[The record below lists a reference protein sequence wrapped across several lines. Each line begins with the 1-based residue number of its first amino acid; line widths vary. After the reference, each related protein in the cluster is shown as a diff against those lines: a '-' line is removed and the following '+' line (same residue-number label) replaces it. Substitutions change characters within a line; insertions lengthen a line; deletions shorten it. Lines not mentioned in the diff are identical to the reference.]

1 MTEKIKLKTKRIL
14 RSSLK
19 SLKNNFLEYFIF
31 ESIYKTALHFLII
44 PLMIFIFTFSVKLSN
59 DGTIKNTEFFKL
71 FLDIKG
77 FSGIFIVSLFLS
89 VIFFIELFVLVIIN
103 YSARNNSNPS
113 VIHAFI
119 TSLKKLR
126 LLFGKGFFIMLV
138 FALLIIPFLETGIES
153 GIIAN
158 IRIPDFVDEYIFS
171 TYKLFIPY
179 IILMLMIVSFSVGL
193 IFMINVAVEEDCTLQ
208 QAFKKSRLLAKGN
221 KIKIIWIIFIWN
233 LIILAIPAFLIG
245 VPFILLVLLLI
256 RATGFDYNEFTLTMP
271 YIYAWAVQLYYI
283 VISMYV
289 PANICLIS
297 EIYHALDQEPKEFK
311 LSVPQKIRKF
321 QMKVKRVLSSYSLVF
336 LSLILTSLFFYTLYS
351 ADRFKNSMFNFTG
364 VDIISHRGDSK
375 NFTEN
380 TLQAIMSA
388 KDMGADSCEIDV
400 QLTKDS
406 RVVVFHDKSLKRLT
420 GISEYVNNLDYSEL
434 IALAGQYVKIPLLED
449 VLDYAKDNIKLVI
462 ELKPDSRRTE
472 LVEKVVGYVKNRNM
486 VSKIMIQSL
495 DYKSLEMIEII
506 EPRIITGFIA
516 YMLYGDYKK
525 LVVDFLNVE
534 KSYLSEKMIKDIHN
548 ADKKV
553 WVWTVNSRD
562 EMENFVDMKVDGI
575 LTDDIMTLKEY
586 LKEKSE
592 EVLKYANIIK

>member
-1 MTEKIKLKTKRIL
+1 MTEKIKLKTNHIV

-31 ESIYKTALHFLII
+31 ESIYKTVLHFFIV
-44 PLMIFIFTFSVKLSN
+44 PLMMFIFTFFVKLSN
-59 DGTIKNTEFFKL
+59 DGTIKNTDFFKL
-71 FLDIKG
+71 FIDIKG
-77 FSGIFIVSLFLS
+77 FAGIFLISLFLS
-89 VIFFIELFVLVIIN
+89 VIFFIEFSVLIIIN

-126 LLFGKGFFIMLV
+126 LLLGKGFFIMLI

-153 GIIAN
+153 GIFAN
-158 IRIPDFVDEYIFS
+158 IRVPDFVDEYIFS

-179 IILMLMIVSFSVGL
+179 IILMLMVVFFSVGL
-193 IFMINVAVEEDCTLQ
+193 VFMINVAVEEDCTLP

-221 KIKIIWIIFIWN
+221 KIKIIWILFIWN
-233 LIILAIPAFLIG
+233 LIVLVIPALFIG
-245 VPFILLVLLLI
+245 VPFILLILLFV
-256 RATGFDYNEFTLTMP
+256 RATGFDYNEFTSTMP
-271 YIYAWAVQLYYI
+271 YIYAWGVQLYYI
-283 VISMYV
+283 VVSMYV

-297 EIYHALDQEPKEFK
+297 EIYHALEHEPKEFK
-311 LSVPQKIRKF
+311 LSVPQGIEKF
-321 QMKVKRVLSSYSLVF
+321 QMKAKKILSSYSLVF
-336 LSLILTSLFFYTLYS
+336 LSIILTSLFFYTLYS
-351 ADRFKNSMFNFTG
+351 AGRFKNAMFNFTG

-380 TLQAIMSA
+380 TLQAIISA
-388 KDMGADSCEIDV
+388 KEMGADSCEIDV

-420 GISEYVNNLDYSEL
+420 GISEYVNNLDYEEL
-434 IALAGQYVKIPLLED
+434 IALAGQQVKIPLFED
-449 VLDYAKDNIKLVI
+449 ILDYAKDNIKLVV
-462 ELKPDSRRTE
+462 ELKPDSRKTD

-486 VSKIMIQSL
+486 ISKVMIQSL
-495 DYKSLEMIEII
+495 DYKSLEMIETI
-506 EPRIITGFIA
+506 EPRIATGFIA

-548 ADKKV
+548 AGKKV
-553 WVWTVNSRD
+553 WVWTVNSED
-562 EMENFVDMKVDGI
+562 EMEKFVDMKVDGI
-575 LTDDIMTLKEY
+575 LTDDILTLKNY

-592 EVLKYANIIK
+592 EILKYSNIIK

>member
-1 MTEKIKLKTKRIL
+1 MTEKIKLKTNHIV

-31 ESIYKTALHFLII
+31 ESIYKTVLHFFIV
-44 PLMIFIFTFSVKLSN
+44 PLMMFIFTFFVKLSN
-59 DGTIKNTEFFKL
+59 DGTIKNTDFFKL
-71 FLDIKG
+71 FIDIKG
-77 FSGIFIVSLFLS
+77 FAGIFLISLFLS
-89 VIFFIELFVLVIIN
+89 VIFFIEFSVLIIIN

-126 LLFGKGFFIMLV
+126 LLLGKGFFIMLI

-153 GIIAN
+153 GIFAN
-158 IRIPDFVDEYIFS
+158 IRVPDFVDEYIFS

-179 IILMLMIVSFSVGL
+179 IILMLMVVSFSVGL
-193 IFMINVAVEEDCTLQ
+193 VFMINVAVEEDCTLP

-221 KIKIIWIIFIWN
+221 KIKIIWILFIWN
-233 LIILAIPAFLIG
+233 LIVLVIPALFIG
-245 VPFILLVLLLI
+245 VPFILLILLFV
-256 RATGFDYNEFTLTMP
+256 RATGFDYNEFTSTMP
-271 YIYAWAVQLYYI
+271 YIYAWGVQLYYI
-283 VISMYV
+283 VVSMYV

-297 EIYHALDQEPKEFK
+297 EIYHALEHEPKEFK
-311 LSVPQKIRKF
+311 LSVPQGIEKF
-321 QMKVKRVLSSYSLVF
+321 QMKAKKILSSYSLVF
-336 LSLILTSLFFYTLYS
+336 LSIILTSLFFYTLYS
-351 ADRFKNSMFNFTG
+351 AGRFKNAMFNFTG

-380 TLQAIMSA
+380 TLQAIISA
-388 KDMGADSCEIDV
+388 KEMGADSCEIDV

-420 GISEYVNNLDYSEL
+420 GISEYVNNLDYEEL
-434 IALAGQYVKIPLLED
+434 IALAGQQVKIPLFED
-449 VLDYAKDNIKLVI
+449 ILDYAKDNIKLVV
-462 ELKPDSRRTE
+462 ELKPDSRKTD

-486 VSKIMIQSL
+486 ISKVMIQSL
-495 DYKSLEMIEII
+495 DYKSLEMIETI
-506 EPRIITGFIA
+506 EPRIATGFIA

-548 ADKKV
+548 AGKKV
-553 WVWTVNSRD
+553 WVWTVNSED
-562 EMENFVDMKVDGI
+562 EMEKFVDMKVDGI
-575 LTDDIMTLKEY
+575 LTDDILTLKNY

-592 EVLKYANIIK
+592 EILKYSNIIK

>member
-1 MTEKIKLKTKRIL
+1 MTEKIKLKTNHIV

-31 ESIYKTALHFLII
+31 ESIYKTVLHFFIV
-44 PLMIFIFTFSVKLSN
+44 PLMMFIFTFFVKLSN
-59 DGTIKNTEFFKL
+59 DGTIKNTDFFKL
-71 FLDIKG
+71 FIDIKG
-77 FSGIFIVSLFLS
+77 FAGIFLISLFLS
-89 VIFFIELFVLVIIN
+89 LIFFIEFSVLIIIN

-126 LLFGKGFFIMLV
+126 LLLGKGFFIMLI

-153 GIIAN
+153 GIFAN
-158 IRIPDFVDEYIFS
+158 IRVPDFVDEYIFS

-179 IILMLMIVSFSVGL
+179 IILMLMVVSFSVGL
-193 IFMINVAVEEDCTLQ
+193 VFMINVAVEEDCTLP

-221 KIKIIWIIFIWN
+221 KIKIIWILFIWN
-233 LIILAIPAFLIG
+233 LIVLVIPALFIG
-245 VPFILLVLLLI
+245 VPFILLILLFV
-256 RATGFDYNEFTLTMP
+256 RATGFDYNEFTSTMP
-271 YIYAWAVQLYYI
+271 YIYAWGVQLYYI
-283 VISMYV
+283 VVSMYV

-297 EIYHALDQEPKEFK
+297 EIYHALEHEPKEFK
-311 LSVPQKIRKF
+311 LSVPQGIEKF
-321 QMKVKRVLSSYSLVF
+321 QMKAKKILSSYSLVF
-336 LSLILTSLFFYTLYS
+336 LSIILTSLFFYTLYS
-351 ADRFKNSMFNFTG
+351 AGRFKNAMFNFTG

-380 TLQAIMSA
+380 TLQAIISA
-388 KDMGADSCEIDV
+388 KEMGADSCEIDV

-420 GISEYVNNLDYSEL
+420 GISEYVNNLDYEEL
-434 IALAGQYVKIPLLED
+434 IALAGQQVKIPLFED
-449 VLDYAKDNIKLVI
+449 ILDYAKDNIKLVV
-462 ELKPDSRRTE
+462 ELKPDSRKTD

-486 VSKIMIQSL
+486 ISKVMIQSL
-495 DYKSLEMIEII
+495 DYKSLEMIETI
-506 EPRIITGFIA
+506 EPRIATGFIA

-548 ADKKV
+548 AGKKV
-553 WVWTVNSRD
+553 WVWTVNSED
-562 EMENFVDMKVDGI
+562 EMEKFVDMKVDGI
-575 LTDDIMTLKEY
+575 LTDDILTLKNY

-592 EVLKYANIIK
+592 EILKYSNIIK

>member
-1 MTEKIKLKTKRIL
+1 MTEKIKLKTNHII

-31 ESIYKTALHFLII
+31 ESIYKTVLHFFIV
-44 PLMIFIFTFSVKLSN
+44 PLMMFIFTFFVKLSN
-59 DGTIKNTEFFKL
+59 DGTIKNTDFFKL
-71 FLDIKG
+71 FIDIKG
-77 FSGIFIVSLFLS
+77 FAGIFLISLFLS
-89 VIFFIELFVLVIIN
+89 VIFFIEFSVLIIIN

-126 LLFGKGFFIMLV
+126 LLLGKGFFIMLI

-153 GIIAN
+153 GIFAN
-158 IRIPDFVDEYIFS
+158 IRVPDFVDEYIFS

-179 IILMLMIVSFSVGL
+179 IILMLMVVSFSVGL
-193 IFMINVAVEEDCTLQ
+193 VFMINVAVEEDCTLP

-221 KIKIIWIIFIWN
+221 KIKIIWILFIWN
-233 LIILAIPAFLIG
+233 LIVLAIPALFIG
-245 VPFILLVLLLI
+245 VPFILLILLFV
-256 RATGFDYNEFTLTMP
+256 RATGFDYNEFTSTMP
-271 YIYAWAVQLYYI
+271 YIYAWGVQLYYI
-283 VISMYV
+283 VVSMYV

-297 EIYHALDQEPKEFK
+297 EIYHALEHEPKEFK
-311 LSVPQKIRKF
+311 LSVPQGIEKF
-321 QMKVKRVLSSYSLVF
+321 QMKAKKILSSYSLVF
-336 LSLILTSLFFYTLYS
+336 LSIILTSLFFYTLYS
-351 ADRFKNSMFNFTG
+351 AGRFKNAMFNFTG

-380 TLQAIMSA
+380 TLQAIISA
-388 KDMGADSCEIDV
+388 KEMGADRCEIDV

-420 GISEYVNNLDYSEL
+420 GISEYVNNLDYEEL
-434 IALAGQYVKIPLLED
+434 IALAGQQVKIPLFED
-449 VLDYAKDNIKLVI
+449 ILDYAKDNIKLVV
-462 ELKPDSRRTE
+462 ELKPDSRKTD

-486 VSKIMIQSL
+486 ISKVMIQSL
-495 DYKSLEMIEII
+495 DYKSLEMIETI
-506 EPRIITGFIA
+506 EPRIATGFIA

-548 ADKKV
+548 AGKKV
-553 WVWTVNSRD
+553 WVWTVNSED
-562 EMENFVDMKVDGI
+562 EMEKFVDMKVDGI
-575 LTDDIMTLKEY
+575 LTDDILTLKNY

-592 EVLKYANIIK
+592 EILKYSNIIK

>member
-1 MTEKIKLKTKRIL
+1 MTEKIKLKTNHIV

-31 ESIYKTALHFLII
+31 ESIYKTVLHFFIV
-44 PLMIFIFTFSVKLSN
+44 PLMMFIFTFFVKLSN
-59 DGTIKNTEFFKL
+59 DGTIKNTDFFKL
-71 FLDIKG
+71 FIDIKG
-77 FSGIFIVSLFLS
+77 FAGIFLISLFLS
-89 VIFFIELFVLVIIN
+89 VIFFIEFSVLIIIN

-126 LLFGKGFFIMLV
+126 LLLGKGFFIMLI

-153 GIIAN
+153 GIFAN
-158 IRIPDFVDEYIFS
+158 IRVPDFVDEYIFS

-179 IILMLMIVSFSVGL
+179 IILMLMVVSFSVGL
-193 IFMINVAVEEDCTLQ
+193 VFMINVAVEEDCTLP

-221 KIKIIWIIFIWN
+221 KIKIIWILFIWN
-233 LIILAIPAFLIG
+233 LIVLVIPALFIG
-245 VPFILLVLLLI
+245 VPFILLILLFV

-271 YIYAWAVQLYYI
+271 YIYAWGVQLYYI
-283 VISMYV
+283 VVSMYV

-297 EIYHALDQEPKEFK
+297 EIYHALEHEPKEFK
-311 LSVPQKIRKF
+311 LSVPQGIEKF
-321 QMKVKRVLSSYSLVF
+321 QMKAKKILSSYSLVF
-336 LSLILTSLFFYTLYS
+336 LSIILTSLFFYTLYS
-351 ADRFKNSMFNFTG
+351 AGRFKNAMFNFTG

-380 TLQAIMSA
+380 TLQAIISA
-388 KDMGADSCEIDV
+388 KEMGADSCEIDV

-420 GISEYVNNLDYSEL
+420 GISEYVNNLDYEEL
-434 IALAGQYVKIPLLED
+434 IALAGQQVKIPLFED
-449 VLDYAKDNIKLVI
+449 ILDYAKDNIKLVV
-462 ELKPDSRRTE
+462 ELKPDSRKTD

-486 VSKIMIQSL
+486 ISKVMIQSL
-495 DYKSLEMIEII
+495 DYKSLEMIETI
-506 EPRIITGFIA
+506 EPRIATGFIA

-548 ADKKV
+548 AGKKV
-553 WVWTVNSRD
+553 WVWTVNSED
-562 EMENFVDMKVDGI
+562 EMEKFVDMKVDGI
-575 LTDDIMTLKEY
+575 LTDDILTLKNY

-592 EVLKYANIIK
+592 EILKYSNIIK

>member
-1 MTEKIKLKTKRIL
+1 MTEKIKLKTNHII

-31 ESIYKTALHFLII
+31 ESIYKTVLHFFIV
-44 PLMIFIFTFSVKLSN
+44 PLMMFIFTFFVKLSN
-59 DGTIKNTEFFKL
+59 DGTIKNTDFFKL
-71 FLDIKG
+71 FIDIKG
-77 FSGIFIVSLFLS
+77 FAGIFLISLFLS
-89 VIFFIELFVLVIIN
+89 VIFFIEFSVLIIIN

-126 LLFGKGFFIMLV
+126 LLLGKGFFIMLI

-153 GIIAN
+153 GIFAN
-158 IRIPDFVDEYIFS
+158 IRVPDFVDEYIFS

-179 IILMLMIVSFSVGL
+179 IILMLMVVSFSVGL
-193 IFMINVAVEEDCTLQ
+193 VFMINVAAEEDCTLP

-221 KIKIIWIIFIWN
+221 KIKIIWILFIWN
-233 LIILAIPAFLIG
+233 LIVLVIPALFIG
-245 VPFILLVLLLI
+245 VPFILLILLFV
-256 RATGFDYNEFTLTMP
+256 RATGFDYNEFTSTMP
-271 YIYAWAVQLYYI
+271 YIYAWGVQLYYI
-283 VISMYV
+283 VVSMYV

-297 EIYHALDQEPKEFK
+297 EIYHALEHEPKEFK
-311 LSVPQKIRKF
+311 LSVPQGIEKF
-321 QMKVKRVLSSYSLVF
+321 QMKAKKILSSYSLVF
-336 LSLILTSLFFYTLYS
+336 LSIILTSLFFYTLYS
-351 ADRFKNSMFNFTG
+351 AGRFKNAMFNFTG

-380 TLQAIMSA
+380 TLQAIISA
-388 KDMGADSCEIDV
+388 KEMGADSCEIDV

-420 GISEYVNNLDYSEL
+420 GISEYVNNLDYEEL
-434 IALAGQYVKIPLLED
+434 IALAGQQVKIPLFED
-449 VLDYAKDNIKLVI
+449 ILDYAKDNIKLVV
-462 ELKPDSRRTE
+462 ELKPDSRKTD

-486 VSKIMIQSL
+486 ISKVMIQSL
-495 DYKSLEMIEII
+495 DYKSLEMIETI
-506 EPRIITGFIA
+506 EPRIATGFIA

-548 ADKKV
+548 AGKKV
-553 WVWTVNSRD
+553 WVWTVNSED
-562 EMENFVDMKVDGI
+562 EMEKFVDMKVDGI
-575 LTDDIMTLKEY
+575 LTDDILTLKNY

-592 EVLKYANIIK
+592 EILKYSNIIK

>member
-1 MTEKIKLKTKRIL
+1 MTEKIKLKTNHII

-31 ESIYKTALHFLII
+31 ESIYKTVLHFFIV
-44 PLMIFIFTFSVKLSN
+44 PLMMFIFTFFVKLSN
-59 DGTIKNTEFFKL
+59 DGTIKNTDFFKL
-71 FLDIKG
+71 FIDIKG
-77 FSGIFIVSLFLS
+77 FAGIFLISLFLS
-89 VIFFIELFVLVIIN
+89 VIFFIEFSVLIIIN

-126 LLFGKGFFIMLV
+126 LLLGKGFFIMLI

-153 GIIAN
+153 GIFAN
-158 IRIPDFVDEYIFS
+158 IRVPDFVDEYIFS

-179 IILMLMIVSFSVGL
+179 IILMLMVVFFSVGL
-193 IFMINVAVEEDCTLQ
+193 VFMINVAVEEDCTLP

-221 KIKIIWIIFIWN
+221 KIKIIWILFIWN
-233 LIILAIPAFLIG
+233 LIVLVIPALFIG
-245 VPFILLVLLLI
+245 VPFILLILLFV
-256 RATGFDYNEFTLTMP
+256 RATGFDYNEFTSTMP
-271 YIYAWAVQLYYI
+271 YIYAWGVQLYYI
-283 VISMYV
+283 VVSMYV

-297 EIYHALDQEPKEFK
+297 EIYHALEHEPKEFK
-311 LSVPQKIRKF
+311 LSVPQGIEKF
-321 QMKVKRVLSSYSLVF
+321 QMKAKKILSSYSLVF
-336 LSLILTSLFFYTLYS
+336 LSIILTSLFFYTLYS
-351 ADRFKNSMFNFTG
+351 AGRFKNAMFNFTG

-380 TLQAIMSA
+380 TLQAIISA
-388 KDMGADSCEIDV
+388 KEMGADSCEIDV

-420 GISEYVNNLDYSEL
+420 GISEYVNNLDYEEL
-434 IALAGQYVKIPLLED
+434 IALAGQQVKIPLFED
-449 VLDYAKDNIKLVI
+449 ILDYAKDNIKLVV
-462 ELKPDSRRTE
+462 ELKPDSRKTD

-486 VSKIMIQSL
+486 ISKVMIQSL
-495 DYKSLEMIEII
+495 DYKSLEMIETI
-506 EPRIITGFIA
+506 EPRIATGFIA

-548 ADKKV
+548 AGKKV
-553 WVWTVNSRD
+553 WVWTVNSED
-562 EMENFVDMKVDGI
+562 EMEKFVDMKVDGI
-575 LTDDIMTLKEY
+575 LTDDILTLKNY

-592 EVLKYANIIK
+592 EILKYSNIIK

>member
-1 MTEKIKLKTKRIL
+1 MTEKIKLKTNHIV

-31 ESIYKTALHFLII
+31 ESIYKTVLHFCIVPLI
-44 PLMIFIFTFSVKLSN
+44 MFIFTFFVKLSN
-59 DGTIKNTEFFKL
+59 DGTIKNTDFFKL
-71 FLDIKG
+71 FIDIKG
-77 FSGIFIVSLFLS
+77 FAGIFLISLFLS
-89 VIFFIELFVLVIIN
+89 VIFFIEFSVLIIIN

-126 LLFGKGFFIMLV
+126 LLLGKGFFIMLI

-153 GIIAN
+153 GIFAN
-158 IRIPDFVDEYIFS
+158 IRVPDFVDEYIFS

-179 IILMLMIVSFSVGL
+179 IILMLMVVSFSVGL
-193 IFMINVAVEEDCTLQ
+193 VFMINVAVEEDCTLP

-221 KIKIIWIIFIWN
+221 KIKIIWILFIWN
-233 LIILAIPAFLIG
+233 LIVLVIPALFIG
-245 VPFILLVLLLI
+245 VPFILLILLFV
-256 RATGFDYNEFTLTMP
+256 RATGFDYNEFTSTMP
-271 YIYAWAVQLYYI
+271 YIYAWGVQLYYI
-283 VISMYV
+283 VVSMYV

-297 EIYHALDQEPKEFK
+297 EIYHALEHEPKEFK
-311 LSVPQKIRKF
+311 LSVPQGIEKF
-321 QMKVKRVLSSYSLVF
+321 QMKAKKILSSYSLVF
-336 LSLILTSLFFYTLYS
+336 LSIILTSLFFYTLYS
-351 ADRFKNSMFNFTG
+351 AGRFKNAMFNFTG

-380 TLQAIMSA
+380 TLQAIISA
-388 KDMGADSCEIDV
+388 KEMGADSCEIDV

-420 GISEYVNNLDYSEL
+420 GISEYVNNLDYEEL
-434 IALAGQYVKIPLLED
+434 IALAGQQVKIPLFED
-449 VLDYAKDNIKLVI
+449 ILDYAKDNIKLVV
-462 ELKPDSRRTE
+462 ELKPDSRKTD

-486 VSKIMIQSL
+486 ISKVMIQSL
-495 DYKSLEMIEII
+495 DYKSLEMIETI
-506 EPRIITGFIA
+506 EPRIATGFIA

-548 ADKKV
+548 AGKKV
-553 WVWTVNSRD
+553 WVWTVNSED
-562 EMENFVDMKVDGI
+562 EMEKFVDMKVDGI
-575 LTDDIMTLKEY
+575 LTDDILTLKNY

-592 EVLKYANIIK
+592 EILKYSNIIK

>member
-1 MTEKIKLKTKRIL
+1 MTEKIKLKTNHIV

-31 ESIYKTALHFLII
+31 ESIYKTVLHFFIV
-44 PLMIFIFTFSVKLSN
+44 PLMMFIFTFFVKLSN
-59 DGTIKNTEFFKL
+59 DGTIKNTDFFKL
-71 FLDIKG
+71 FIDIKG
-77 FSGIFIVSLFLS
+77 FAGIFLISLFLS
-89 VIFFIELFVLVIIN
+89 VIFFIEFSVLIIIN

-126 LLFGKGFFIMLV
+126 LLLGKGFFIMLI

-153 GIIAN
+153 GIFAN
-158 IRIPDFVDEYIFS
+158 IRVPDFVDEYIFS
-171 TYKLFIPY
+171 TYKLFILY
-179 IILMLMIVSFSVGL
+179 IILMLMVVSFSVGL
-193 IFMINVAVEEDCTLQ
+193 VFMINVAVEEDCTLP

-221 KIKIIWIIFIWN
+221 KIKIIWILFIWN
-233 LIILAIPAFLIG
+233 LIVLVIPALFIG
-245 VPFILLVLLLI
+245 VPFILLILLFV
-256 RATGFDYNEFTLTMP
+256 RATGFDYNEFTSTMP
-271 YIYAWAVQLYYI
+271 YIYAWGVQLYYI
-283 VISMYV
+283 VVSMYV

-297 EIYHALDQEPKEFK
+297 EIYHALEHEPKEFK
-311 LSVPQKIRKF
+311 LSVPQGIEKF
-321 QMKVKRVLSSYSLVF
+321 QMKAKKILSSYSLVF
-336 LSLILTSLFFYTLYS
+336 LSIILTSLFFYTLYS
-351 ADRFKNSMFNFTG
+351 AGRFKNAMFNFTG

-380 TLQAIMSA
+380 TLQAIISA
-388 KDMGADSCEIDV
+388 KEMGADSCEIDV

-420 GISEYVNNLDYSEL
+420 GISEYVNNLDYEEL
-434 IALAGQYVKIPLLED
+434 IALAGQQVKIPLFED
-449 VLDYAKDNIKLVI
+449 ILDYAKDNIKLVV
-462 ELKPDSRRTE
+462 ELKPDSRKTD

-486 VSKIMIQSL
+486 ISKVMIQSL
-495 DYKSLEMIEII
+495 DYKSLEMIETI
-506 EPRIITGFIA
+506 EPRIATGFIA

-548 ADKKV
+548 AGKKV
-553 WVWTVNSRD
+553 WVWTVNSED
-562 EMENFVDMKVDGI
+562 EMEKFVDMKVDGI
-575 LTDDIMTLKEY
+575 LTDDILTLKNY

-592 EVLKYANIIK
+592 EILKYSNIIK

>member
-1 MTEKIKLKTKRIL
+1 MTEKIKLKTNHIV

-31 ESIYKTALHFLII
+31 ESIYKTVLHFCIVPLI
-44 PLMIFIFTFSVKLSN
+44 MFIFTFFVKLSN
-59 DGTIKNTEFFKL
+59 DGTIKNTDFFKL
-71 FLDIKG
+71 FIDIKG
-77 FSGIFIVSLFLS
+77 FAGIFLISLFLS
-89 VIFFIELFVLVIIN
+89 VIFFIEFSVLIIIN

-126 LLFGKGFFIMLV
+126 LLLGKGFFIMLI

-153 GIIAN
+153 GIFAN
-158 IRIPDFVDEYIFS
+158 IRVPDFVDEYIFS

-179 IILMLMIVSFSVGL
+179 IILMLMVVSFSVGL
-193 IFMINVAVEEDCTLQ
+193 VFMINVAVEEDCTLP

-221 KIKIIWIIFIWN
+221 KIKIIWILFIWN
-233 LIILAIPAFLIG
+233 LIVLVIPALFIG
-245 VPFILLVLLLI
+245 VPFILLILLFV
-256 RATGFDYNEFTLTMP
+256 RATGFDYNEFTSTMP
-271 YIYAWAVQLYYI
+271 YIYAWGVQLYYI
-283 VISMYV
+283 VVSMYV

-297 EIYHALDQEPKEFK
+297 EIYHALEHEPKELK
-311 LSVPQKIRKF
+311 LSVPQGIEKF
-321 QMKVKRVLSSYSLVF
+321 QMKAKKILSSYSLVF
-336 LSLILTSLFFYTLYS
+336 LSIILTSLFFYTLYS
-351 ADRFKNSMFNFTG
+351 AGRFKNAMFNFTG

-380 TLQAIMSA
+380 TLQAIISA
-388 KDMGADSCEIDV
+388 KEMGADSCEIDV

-420 GISEYVNNLDYSEL
+420 GISEYVNNLDYEEL
-434 IALAGQYVKIPLLED
+434 IALAGQQVKIPLFED
-449 VLDYAKDNIKLVI
+449 ILDYAKDNIKLVV
-462 ELKPDSRRTE
+462 ELKPDSRKTD

-486 VSKIMIQSL
+486 ISKVMIQSL
-495 DYKSLEMIEII
+495 DYKSLEMIETI
-506 EPRIITGFIA
+506 EPRIATGFIA

-548 ADKKV
+548 AGKKV
-553 WVWTVNSRD
+553 WVWTVNSED
-562 EMENFVDMKVDGI
+562 EMEKFVDMKVDGI
-575 LTDDIMTLKEY
+575 LTDDILTLKNY

-592 EVLKYANIIK
+592 EILKYSNIIK

>member
-1 MTEKIKLKTKRIL
+1 MTEKIKLKTNHIV

-31 ESIYKTALHFLII
+31 ESIYKTVLHFFIV
-44 PLMIFIFTFSVKLSN
+44 PLMMFIFTFFVKLSN

-71 FLDIKG
+71 FIDIKG
-77 FSGIFIVSLFLS
+77 FAGIFLISLFLS
-89 VIFFIELFVLVIIN
+89 VIFFIEFSVLIIIN

-126 LLFGKGFFIMLV
+126 LLLGKGFFIMLI

-153 GIIAN
+153 GIFAN
-158 IRIPDFVDEYIFS
+158 IRVPDFVDEYIFS

-179 IILMLMIVSFSVGL
+179 IILMLMVVSFSVGL
-193 IFMINVAVEEDCTLQ
+193 VFMINVAVEEDCTLP

-221 KIKIIWIIFIWN
+221 KIKIIWILFIWN
-233 LIILAIPAFLIG
+233 LIVLVIPALFIG
-245 VPFILLVLLLI
+245 VPFILLILLFV
-256 RATGFDYNEFTLTMP
+256 RATGFDYNEFTSTMP
-271 YIYAWAVQLYYI
+271 YIYAWGVQLYYI
-283 VISMYV
+283 VVSMYV

-297 EIYHALDQEPKEFK
+297 EIYHALEHEPKEFK
-311 LSVPQKIRKF
+311 LSVPQGIEKF
-321 QMKVKRVLSSYSLVF
+321 QMKAKKILSSYSLVF
-336 LSLILTSLFFYTLYS
+336 LSIILTSLFFYTLYS
-351 ADRFKNSMFNFTG
+351 AGRFKNAMFNFTG

-380 TLQAIMSA
+380 TLQAIISA
-388 KDMGADSCEIDV
+388 KEMGADSCEIDV

-420 GISEYVNNLDYSEL
+420 GISEYVNNLDYEEL
-434 IALAGQYVKIPLLED
+434 IALAGQQVKIPLFED
-449 VLDYAKDNIKLVI
+449 ILDYAKDNIKLVV
-462 ELKPDSRRTE
+462 ELKPDSRKTD

-486 VSKIMIQSL
+486 ISKVMIQSL
-495 DYKSLEMIEII
+495 DYKSLEMIETI
-506 EPRIITGFIA
+506 EPRIATGFIA

-548 ADKKV
+548 AGKKV
-553 WVWTVNSRD
+553 WVWTVNSED
-562 EMENFVDMKVDGI
+562 EMEKFVDMKVDGI
-575 LTDDIMTLKEY
+575 LTDDILTLKNY

-592 EVLKYANIIK
+592 EILKYSNIIK

>member
-1 MTEKIKLKTKRIL
+1 MTEKIKLKTNHII

-31 ESIYKTALHFLII
+31 ESIYKTVLHFFIV
-44 PLMIFIFTFSVKLSN
+44 PLMMFIFTFFVKLSN
-59 DGTIKNTEFFKL
+59 DGTIKNTDFFKL
-71 FLDIKG
+71 FIDIKG
-77 FSGIFIVSLFLS
+77 FAGIFLISLFLS
-89 VIFFIELFVLVIIN
+89 VIFFIEFSVLIIIN

-126 LLFGKGFFIMLV
+126 LLLGKGFFIMLI

-153 GIIAN
+153 GIFAN
-158 IRIPDFVDEYIFS
+158 IRVPDFVDEYIFS

-179 IILMLMIVSFSVGL
+179 IILMLMVVSFSVGL
-193 IFMINVAVEEDCTLQ
+193 VFMINVAVEEDCTLP

-221 KIKIIWIIFIWN
+221 KIKIIWILFIWN
-233 LIILAIPAFLIG
+233 LIVLVIPALFIG
-245 VPFILLVLLLI
+245 VPFILLILLFV
-256 RATGFDYNEFTLTMP
+256 RATGFDYNEFTSTMP
-271 YIYAWAVQLYYI
+271 YIYAWGVQLYYI
-283 VISMYV
+283 VVSMYV

-297 EIYHALDQEPKEFK
+297 EIYHALEHEPKEFK
-311 LSVPQKIRKF
+311 LSVPQGIEKF
-321 QMKVKRVLSSYSLVF
+321 QMKAKKILSSYSLVF
-336 LSLILTSLFFYTLYS
+336 LSIILTSLFFYTLYS
-351 ADRFKNSMFNFTG
+351 AGRFKNAMFNFTG

-380 TLQAIMSA
+380 TLQAIISA
-388 KDMGADSCEIDV
+388 KEMGADSCEIDV

-420 GISEYVNNLDYSEL
+420 GISEYVNNLDYEEL
-434 IALAGQYVKIPLLED
+434 IALAGQQVKIPLFED
-449 VLDYAKDNIKLVI
+449 ILDYAKDNIKLVV
-462 ELKPDSRRTE
+462 ELKPDSRKTD

-486 VSKIMIQSL
+486 ISKVMIQSL
-495 DYKSLEMIEII
+495 DYKSLEMIETI
-506 EPRIITGFIA
+506 EPRIATGFIA

-548 ADKKV
+548 AGKKV
-553 WVWTVNSRD
+553 WVWTVNSED
-562 EMENFVDMKVDGI
+562 KMEKFVDMKVDGI
-575 LTDDIMTLKEY
+575 LTDDILTLKNY

-592 EVLKYANIIK
+592 EILKYSNIIK

>member
-1 MTEKIKLKTKRIL
+1 MTEKIKLKTKHIL

-44 PLMIFIFTFSVKLSN
+44 PLMMFIFTFSVKLSN
-59 DGTIKNTEFFKL
+59 NGTIKNTEFFKL
-71 FLDIKG
+71 FFDIKG

-113 VIHAFI
+113 IIYAFI
-119 TSLKKLR
+119 ISLKKLR
-126 LLFGKGFFIMLV
+126 LLLGKGFFIMLV
-138 FALLIIPFLETGIES
+138 FALLIIPFLETGIEN

-171 TYKLFIPY
+171 TYKLLIPY
-179 IILMLMIVSFSVGL
+179 IMLMLMIVSFSVGL

-256 RATGFDYNEFTLTMP
+256 KVTGFDYNEFMSTIP

-283 VISMYV
+283 VISMYM
-289 PANICLIS
+289 PANICVIS
-297 EIYHALDQEPKEFK
+297 EIYHALDQAPKEFK
-311 LSVPQKIRKF
+311 FSVPQKMRKF

-336 LSLILTSLFFYTLYS
+336 LSLILTSLFFYTIYS

-388 KDMGADSCEIDV
+388 KDMGADICEIDV

-462 ELKPDSRRTE
+462 ELKPDSRRKE
-472 LVEKVVGYVKNRNM
+472 LVEKVIGYVKSRNM
-486 VSKIMIQSL
+486 ISKVMIQSL
-495 DYKSLEMIEII
+495 DYKSLEMIETI

-562 EMENFVDMKVDGI
+562 EIENFVDMKVDGI
-575 LTDDIMTLKEY
+575 LTDDILTLKEY
-586 LKEKSE
+586 LKEKNE

>member
-1 MTEKIKLKTKRIL
+1 
-14 RSSLK
+14 
-19 SLKNNFLEYFIF
+19 
-31 ESIYKTALHFLII
+31 
-44 PLMIFIFTFSVKLSN
+44 
-59 DGTIKNTEFFKL
+59 
-71 FLDIKG
+71 
-77 FSGIFIVSLFLS
+77 
-89 VIFFIELFVLVIIN
+89 
-103 YSARNNSNPS
+103 
-113 VIHAFI
+113 
-119 TSLKKLR
+119 
-126 LLFGKGFFIMLV
+126 
-138 FALLIIPFLETGIES
+138 
-153 GIIAN
+153 
-158 IRIPDFVDEYIFS
+158 
-171 TYKLFIPY
+171 
-179 IILMLMIVSFSVGL
+179 
-193 IFMINVAVEEDCTLQ
+193 
-208 QAFKKSRLLAKGN
+208 
-221 KIKIIWIIFIWN
+221 
-233 LIILAIPAFLIG
+233 
-245 VPFILLVLLLI
+245 
-256 RATGFDYNEFTLTMP
+256 
-271 YIYAWAVQLYYI
+271 
-283 VISMYV
+283 
-289 PANICLIS
+289 
-297 EIYHALDQEPKEFK
+297 
-311 LSVPQKIRKF
+311 
-321 QMKVKRVLSSYSLVF
+321 
-336 LSLILTSLFFYTLYS
+336 
-351 ADRFKNSMFNFTG
+351 MFNFTG

-420 GISEYVNNLDYSEL
+420 GIREYVNNLDYSEL

>member
-1 MTEKIKLKTKRIL
+1 MTEKIKLKTNHII

-31 ESIYKTALHFLII
+31 ESIYKTVLHFFIV
-44 PLMIFIFTFSVKLSN
+44 PLMMFIFTFFVKLSN
-59 DGTIKNTEFFKL
+59 DGTIKNTDFFKL
-71 FLDIKG
+71 FIDIKG
-77 FSGIFIVSLFLS
+77 FAGIFLISLFLS
-89 VIFFIELFVLVIIN
+89 VIFFIEFSVLIIIN

-126 LLFGKGFFIMLV
+126 LLLGKGFFIMLI

-153 GIIAN
+153 RIFAN
-158 IRIPDFVDEYIFS
+158 IRVPDFVDEYIFS

-179 IILMLMIVSFSVGL
+179 IILMLMVVSFSVGL
-193 IFMINVAVEEDCTLQ
+193 VFMINVAVEEDCTLP

-221 KIKIIWIIFIWN
+221 KIKIIWILFIWN
-233 LIILAIPAFLIG
+233 LIVLVIPALFIG
-245 VPFILLVLLLI
+245 VPFILLILLFV
-256 RATGFDYNEFTLTMP
+256 RATGFDYNEFTSTMP
-271 YIYAWAVQLYYI
+271 YIYAWGVQLYYI
-283 VISMYV
+283 VVSMYV

-297 EIYHALDQEPKEFK
+297 EIYHALEHEPKEFK
-311 LSVPQKIRKF
+311 LSVPQGIEKF
-321 QMKVKRVLSSYSLVF
+321 QMKAKKILSSYSLVF
-336 LSLILTSLFFYTLYS
+336 LSIILTSLFFYTLYS
-351 ADRFKNSMFNFTG
+351 AGRFKNAMFNFTG

-380 TLQAIMSA
+380 TLQAIISA
-388 KDMGADSCEIDV
+388 KEMGADSCEIDV

-420 GISEYVNNLDYSEL
+420 GISEYVNNLDYEEL
-434 IALAGQYVKIPLLED
+434 IALAGQQVKIPLFED
-449 VLDYAKDNIKLVI
+449 ILDYAKDNIKLVV
-462 ELKPDSRRTE
+462 ELKPDSRKTD

-486 VSKIMIQSL
+486 ISKVMIQSL
-495 DYKSLEMIEII
+495 DYKSLEMIETI
-506 EPRIITGFIA
+506 EPRIATGFIA

-548 ADKKV
+548 AGKKV
-553 WVWTVNSRD
+553 WVWTVNSED
-562 EMENFVDMKVDGI
+562 EMEKFVDMKVDGI
-575 LTDDIMTLKEY
+575 LTDDILTLKNY

-592 EVLKYANIIK
+592 EILKYSNIIK

>member
-1 MTEKIKLKTKRIL
+1 MTEKIKLKTNHII

-31 ESIYKTALHFLII
+31 ESIYKTVLHFCIVPLI
-44 PLMIFIFTFSVKLSN
+44 MFIFTFFVKLSN
-59 DGTIKNTEFFKL
+59 DGTIKNTDFFKL
-71 FLDIKG
+71 FIDIKG
-77 FSGIFIVSLFLS
+77 FAGIFLISLFLS
-89 VIFFIELFVLVIIN
+89 VIFFIEFSVLIIIN

-126 LLFGKGFFIMLV
+126 LLLGKGFFIMLI

-153 GIIAN
+153 GIFAN
-158 IRIPDFVDEYIFS
+158 IRVPDFVDEYIFS

-179 IILMLMIVSFSVGL
+179 IILMLMVVSFSVGL
-193 IFMINVAVEEDCTLQ
+193 VFMINVAVEEDCTLP

-221 KIKIIWIIFIWN
+221 KIKIIWILFIWN
-233 LIILAIPAFLIG
+233 LIVLVIPALFIG
-245 VPFILLVLLLI
+245 VPFILLILLFV
-256 RATGFDYNEFTLTMP
+256 RATGFDYNEFTSTMP
-271 YIYAWAVQLYYI
+271 YIYAWGVQLYYI
-283 VISMYV
+283 VVSMYV

-297 EIYHALDQEPKEFK
+297 EIYHALEHEPKEFK
-311 LSVPQKIRKF
+311 LSVPQGIEKF
-321 QMKVKRVLSSYSLVF
+321 QMKAKKILSSYSLVF
-336 LSLILTSLFFYTLYS
+336 LSIILTSLFFYTLYS
-351 ADRFKNSMFNFTG
+351 AGRFKNAMFNFTG

-380 TLQAIMSA
+380 TLQAIISA
-388 KDMGADSCEIDV
+388 KEMGADSCEIDV

-420 GISEYVNNLDYSEL
+420 GISEYVNNLDYEEL
-434 IALAGQYVKIPLLED
+434 IALAGQQVKIPLFED
-449 VLDYAKDNIKLVI
+449 ILDYAKDNIKLVV
-462 ELKPDSRRTE
+462 ELKPDSRKTD

-486 VSKIMIQSL
+486 ISKVMIQSL
-495 DYKSLEMIEII
+495 DYKSLEMIETI
-506 EPRIITGFIA
+506 EPRIATGFIA

-534 KSYLSEKMIKDIHN
+534 KSYLSEKIIKDIHN
-548 ADKKV
+548 AGKKV
-553 WVWTVNSRD
+553 WVWTVNSED
-562 EMENFVDMKVDGI
+562 EMEKFVDMKVDGI
-575 LTDDIMTLKEY
+575 LTDDILTLKNY

-592 EVLKYANIIK
+592 EILKYSNIIK

>member
-1 MTEKIKLKTKRIL
+1 MTEKIKLKTNHIV

-31 ESIYKTALHFLII
+31 ESIYKTVLHFCIVPLI
-44 PLMIFIFTFSVKLSN
+44 MFIFTFFVKLSN
-59 DGTIKNTEFFKL
+59 DGTIKNTDFFKL
-71 FLDIKG
+71 FIDIKG
-77 FSGIFIVSLFLS
+77 FAGIFLISLFLS
-89 VIFFIELFVLVIIN
+89 VIFFIEFSVLIIIN

-126 LLFGKGFFIMLV
+126 FLLGKGFFIMLI

-153 GIIAN
+153 GIFAN
-158 IRIPDFVDEYIFS
+158 IRVPDFVDEYIFS

-179 IILMLMIVSFSVGL
+179 IILMLMVVSFSVGL
-193 IFMINVAVEEDCTLQ
+193 VFMINVAVEEDCTLP

-221 KIKIIWIIFIWN
+221 KIKIIWILFIWN
-233 LIILAIPAFLIG
+233 LIVLVIPALFIG
-245 VPFILLVLLLI
+245 VPFILLILLFV
-256 RATGFDYNEFTLTMP
+256 RATGFDYNEFTSTMP
-271 YIYAWAVQLYYI
+271 YIYAWGVQLYYI
-283 VISMYV
+283 VVSMYV

-297 EIYHALDQEPKEFK
+297 EIYHALEHEPKEFK
-311 LSVPQKIRKF
+311 LSVPQGIEKF
-321 QMKVKRVLSSYSLVF
+321 QMKAKKILSSYSLVF
-336 LSLILTSLFFYTLYS
+336 LSIILTSLFFYTLYS
-351 ADRFKNSMFNFTG
+351 AGRFKNAMFNFTG

-380 TLQAIMSA
+380 TLQAIISA
-388 KDMGADSCEIDV
+388 KEMGADSCEIDV

-420 GISEYVNNLDYSEL
+420 GISEYVNNLDYEEL
-434 IALAGQYVKIPLLED
+434 IALAGQQVKIPLFED
-449 VLDYAKDNIKLVI
+449 ILDYAKDNIKLVV
-462 ELKPDSRRTE
+462 ELKPDSRKTD

-486 VSKIMIQSL
+486 ISKVMIQSL
-495 DYKSLEMIEII
+495 DYKSLEMIETI
-506 EPRIITGFIA
+506 EPRIATGFIA

-548 ADKKV
+548 AGKKV
-553 WVWTVNSRD
+553 WVWTVNSED
-562 EMENFVDMKVDGI
+562 EMEKFVDMKVDGI
-575 LTDDIMTLKEY
+575 LTDDILTLKNY

-592 EVLKYANIIK
+592 EILKYSNIIK